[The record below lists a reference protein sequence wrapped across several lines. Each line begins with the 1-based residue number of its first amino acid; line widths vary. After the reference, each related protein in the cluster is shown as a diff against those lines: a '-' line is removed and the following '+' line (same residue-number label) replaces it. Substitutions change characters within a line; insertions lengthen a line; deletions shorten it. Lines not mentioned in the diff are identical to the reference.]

1 MEGGESPAD
10 IIVKKLSIQR
20 MEELEKILEQEK
32 AEILKLEEQTE
43 LLSRD
48 DITEEQLQHILKVIK
63 LYNSFHFNRHLGGG
77 SGRSRRRQKR
87 S

>member
-48 DITEEQLQHILKVIK
+48 DITEEQLQQILKVIR
-63 LYNSFHFNRHLGGG
+63 LYNSFHFNHHLGGG
-77 SGRSRRRQKR
+77 SGGSRRRQKR